1 MAPTAQAVFRVL
13 AEAQLDD
20 PSSPGLTFP
29 ALFRMCRERWL
40 VSNEQV
46 GGGPSGN
53 VEHGVR
59 LRNSHRPD
67 I

>member
-20 PSSPGLTFP
+20 PTSPGLTFP
-29 ALFRMCRERWL
+29 TLFRMCRERWL

-46 GGGPSGN
+46 WRGGGGKSD
-53 VEHGVR
+53 VA
-59 LRNSHRPD
+59 
-67 I
+67 